1 MNIFATLS
9 YGCAAVA
16 FLVLT
21 VLLVTSWR
29 GRRQGAFVI
38 AASAAT
44 AAWAGVLAASSYVG
58 SVPGP
63 IVYYAEIGRT
73 LAWILAL
80 SSIAGP
86 AAPRWLRT
94 TVLVVGIVL
103 LLGPFIAPVLIATGL
118 LPDDPTL
125 LLARSGLLL
134 SLLGLVMLEQIY
146 RNSGPADRYALQ
158 YMVFGSGILLAY
170 DVFLYSQAELLHGI
184 TLDAWSVRGV
194 LNACAVPLLA
204 ISARRNPSWS
214 LDVFV
219 SRQMVFYTSTFI
231 AVGAYLTVM
240 GLGGLYVRQ
249 VGGEW
254 GRVGQIV
261 FMAGSL
267 VILAGLTASPTLR
280 RQTRVFISKHFYR
293 NKYDYRVEWLRFVDT
308 LSSGDDDVK
317 RTSVR
322 AIAQILSS
330 PGGLLFVMEDSQRRL
345 VPAAAWPFSID
356 QLEGVEALPAD
367 SDLVTFVTRTQW
379 VVDLQEYRRVPD
391 LYQNME
397 LPKWLTALPNLRVVS
412 PLRQLDTLVGLVML
426 FDPPPPF
433 DLTYEDRDLL
443 KTVGRHVAT
452 HIAQHDADRK
462 LAESRQ
468 FEAYNRLTAF
478 MMHDLKNSVAQL
490 KLIVANAARHKS
502 NPAFVEDAID
512 TIANT
517 VERMTRLIE
526 QLRGTPDVSRNT
538 RLDLTA
544 VVQEAV
550 GRTRDRSP
558 EPRMSVCDTALPIVA
573 DGERLTSVLEHV
585 IRNAQDSVSG
595 GNGEVSVSVEQ
606 RETEAEIA
614 IADTGAGM
622 DARFVRERLF
632 RPFDSTKGSKG
643 MGIGAYQAREYVRAL
658 GGDVE
663 VQSSPGRGTRFLIR
677 LPLAQEQR
685 PPGGENESRE
695 NQSRENQGRESVN
708 VSS

>member
-1 MNIFATLS
+1 LKPEVMNIFATLS
-9 YGCAAVA
+9 YGCAALA
-16 FLVLT
+16 FLMLT

-44 AAWAGVLAASSYVG
+44 AIWAGILAATSYTG
-58 SVPGP
+58 SVPGLL
-63 IVYYAEIGRT
+63 VYYAEIGRS
-73 LAWILAL
+73 LAWLLAL

-86 AAPRWLRT
+86 AAPRWLLIGVR
-94 TVLVVGIVL
+94 VIGVVL
-103 LLGPFIAPVLIATGL
+103 LLGPFIAPFFIATGL
-118 LPDDPTL
+118 VPDDSTL

-134 SLLGLVMLEQIY
+134 SLLGLVLLEQIY
-146 RNSGPADRYALQ
+146 RNSGPADRQALK
-158 YMVFGSGILLAY
+158 YVVFGAGALLAY
-170 DVFLYSQAELLHGI
+170 DVFLYSQAELLRGI
-184 TLDAWSVRGV
+184 TLDAWSVRGL
-194 LNACAVPLLA
+194 LNAGAVPLLA

-240 GLGGLYVRQ
+240 GLGGFYVRQ

-261 FMAGSL
+261 FMAGSFVLL
-267 VILAGLTASPTLR
+267 VGLTASPTLR

-308 LSSGDDDVK
+308 LSSGEDDVK
-317 RTSVR
+317 RTAVR
-322 AIAQILSS
+322 AMAQMLSS
-330 PGGLLFVMEDSQRRL
+330 PGGMLFLMEDSQRRL
-345 VPAAAWPFSID
+345 IPAAAWPFSID
-356 QLEGVEALPAD
+356 EVEGMEALPAD
-367 SDLVTFVTRTQW
+367 CDLVTFVTRTQW

-391 LYQNME
+391 LYQNMA
-397 LPKWLTALPNLRVVS
+397 LPQWVTALPNLRVVS
-412 PLRQLDTLVGLVML
+412 PLRQLDKLVGLIML

-490 KLIVANAARHKS
+490 KLIVANAARHKN
-502 NPAFVEDAID
+502 NPAFIEDAID
-512 TIANT
+512 TIANA

-526 QLRGTPDVSRNT
+526 QLRGSSDVSRNA
-538 RLDLTA
+538 RLDLA
-544 VVQEAV
+544 AIVQEAV
-550 GRTRDRSP
+550 NRTRDRTP
-558 EPRMSVCDTALPIVA
+558 EPRMSVGDGALPIVA

-585 IRNAQDSVSG
+585 IRNAQDSVNG
-595 GNGEVSVSVEQ
+595 GNGEVSVTVEQ
-606 RETEAEIA
+606 REAEAEIA

-685 PPGGENESRE
+685 PAGRESE
-695 NQSRENQGRESVN
+695 SRESVN

>member
-9 YGCAAVA
+9 YGCAALA
-16 FLVLT
+16 FLMLT
-21 VLLVTSWR
+21 VLLLTSWR
-29 GRRQGAFVI
+29 GQRQGAFVI
-38 AASAAT
+38 VACAAT
-44 AAWAGVLAASSYVG
+44 AVWAGILAASNYFG
-58 SVPGP
+58 SVAGTL
-63 IVYYAEIGRT
+63 IYYAEIGRS

-86 AAPRWLRT
+86 AAPRWLRR
-94 TVLVVGIVL
+94 TVLGIGVLL
-103 LLGPFIAPVLIATGL
+103 LLGPFIAPYFIWLGL
-118 LPDDPTL
+118 LPDDSTL
-125 LLARSGLLL
+125 LLARAGLLL
-134 SLLGLVMLEQIY
+134 ALLGLVLLEQIY
-146 RNSGPADRYALQ
+146 RNSGPADRQALK
-158 YMVFGSGILLAY
+158 YVVFGTGVLLAY
-170 DVFLYSQAELLHGI
+170 DVFLYSQAELLRGI
-184 TLDAWSVRGV
+184 TLDAWSVRGL

-214 LDVFV
+214 LEVFV
-219 SRQMVFYTSTFI
+219 SRQMVFYSSTFI

-240 GLGGLYVRQ
+240 ALGGFYVRQ

-267 VILAGLTASPTLR
+267 VLLVSLTASATLR

-293 NKYDYRVEWLRFVDT
+293 NKYDYRIEWLRFVDT
-308 LSSGDDDVK
+308 LSSSEDDVK
-317 RTSVR
+317 RTAVR
-322 AIAQILSS
+322 AIAQILAS
-330 PGGLLFVMEDSQRRL
+330 PGGILFVMEDSQRRL

-356 QLEGVEALPAD
+356 ELEGVEALPAD
-367 SDLVTFVTRTQW
+367 SELVDFVKRTQW
-379 VVDLQEYRRVPD
+379 VVDLREYRRVPD
-391 LYQNME
+391 LYQNM
-397 LPKWLTALPNLRVVS
+397 ALPSWFATLPELRVVS

-512 TIANT
+512 TIANA

-538 RLDLTA
+538 RLDLS
-544 VVQEAV
+544 VIVQEAV

-558 EPRMSVCDTALPIVA
+558 EPHLNLDGSRLEITA
-573 DGERLTSVLEHV
+573 DGERLASVLEHV
-585 IRNAQDSVSG
+585 IRNAQDSVGGG
-595 GNGEVSVSVEQ
+595 GNGQVSVTLERRAAEV
-606 RETEAEIA
+606 EIA

-643 MGIGAYQAREYVRAL
+643 MGIGAYQAREYVRQL

-677 LPLAQEQR
+677 LPLAAEQR
-685 PPGGENESRE
+685 VVPTESA
-695 NQSRENQGRESVN
+695 SL
-708 VSS
+708 SS

>member
-1 MNIFATLS
+1 M
-9 YGCAAVA
+9 
-16 FLVLT
+16 LT
-21 VLLVTSWR
+21 VLLLTSWR
-29 GRRQGAFVI
+29 GQRQGAFVI
-38 AASAAT
+38 VACAAT
-44 AAWAGVLAASSYVG
+44 AVWASILAASNYVG
-58 SVPGP
+58 SVSGTL
-63 IVYYAEIGRT
+63 VYYAEIGRS

-94 TVLVVGIVL
+94 TVLTVGVLL
-103 LLGPFIAPVLIATGL
+103 LLGPFIAPYLIWLGV
-118 LPDDPTL
+118 LPDDSTL
-125 LLARSGLLL
+125 LLARAGLLL
-134 SLLGLVMLEQIY
+134 ALLGLVLLEQIY
-146 RNSGPADRYALQ
+146 RNSGPTDRQTLRDL
-158 YMVFGSGILLAY
+158 VFGIGVLLAY

-184 TLDAWSVRGV
+184 TLDAWSVRGL

-219 SRQMVFYTSTFI
+219 SRQMVFYSSTFI

-240 GLGGLYVRQ
+240 AIGGFYVRQ

-267 VILAGLTASPTLR
+267 VLLVSLTASATLR

-293 NKYDYRVEWLRFVDT
+293 NKYDYRIEWLRFVDT
-308 LSSGDDDVK
+308 LSSSEDDVK

-322 AIAQILSS
+322 AIAQMLSS
-330 PGGLLFVMEDSQRRL
+330 PGGMLFVMEDSQRRL

-356 QLEGVEALPAD
+356 ELEGVEALPAD
-367 SDLVTFVTRTQW
+367 SELVDFVKRTQW
-379 VVDLQEYRRVPD
+379 VVDLREYRRVPD
-391 LYQNME
+391 LYQNM
-397 LPKWLTALPNLRVVS
+397 ALPPWFATLPELRVVS
-412 PLRQLDTLVGLVML
+412 PLRQLDKLVGLVML

-502 NPAFVEDAID
+502 NPAFIEDAID
-512 TIANT
+512 TIANA

-526 QLRGTPDVSRNT
+526 QLRGSPDVSRNT
-538 RLDLTA
+538 RLDLA
-544 VVQEAV
+544 AIVQEAV
-550 GRTRDRSP
+550 GRTRDRLP
-558 EPRMSVCDTALPIVA
+558 EPHLNLDGSTFEITA
-573 DGERLTSVLEHV
+573 DGERLASVLEHV
-585 IRNAQDSVSG
+585 IRNAQDSVG
-595 GNGEVSVSVEQ
+595 GGGTGQVSVTLE
-606 RETEAEIA
+606 RRAAEAEIA

-643 MGIGAYQAREYVRAL
+643 MGIGAYQAREYVRQL

-677 LPLAQEQR
+677 LPLAPEQR
-685 PPGGENESRE
+685 VLQTESA
-695 NQSRENQGRESVN
+695 SL
-708 VSS
+708 SS

>member
-1 MNIFATLS
+1 MNIFATFS
-9 YGCAAVA
+9 YGCAALA
-16 FLVLT
+16 FLMLT
-21 VLLVTSWR
+21 ALLVTSWR

-38 AASAAT
+38 VASAAT
-44 AAWAGVLAASSYVG
+44 AIWAGILAASNYLG
-58 SVPGP
+58 SLPGS
-63 IVYYAEIGRT
+63 IVYYAEILRS

-80 SSIAGP
+80 SSVAGP
-86 AAPRWLRT
+86 AAPRWLRIG
-94 TVLVVGIVL
+94 VVVVGVVL
-103 LLGPFIAPVLIATGL
+103 LVGPFVAPYFIGLGL

-134 SLLGLVMLEQIY
+134 SLLGLVLLEQIY
-146 RNSGPADRYALQ
+146 RNSGPADRQALK
-158 YMVFGSGILLAY
+158 YVVVGVGVLLAY
-170 DVFLYSQAELLHGI
+170 DVFLYSQAELLRGI

-194 LNACAVPLLA
+194 LNACAVPVLA
-204 ISARRNPSWS
+204 ISARRNPGWS

-231 AVGAYLTVM
+231 AVGVYLTVM
-240 GLGGLYVRQ
+240 GLGGFYVRQ

-267 VILAGLTASPTLR
+267 VILVSLTASATLR

-293 NKYDYRVEWLRFVDT
+293 NKYDYRIEWLRFVDT
-308 LSSGDDDVK
+308 LSSSEDDVK

-322 AIAQILSS
+322 AIAQMLSS
-330 PGGLLFVMEDSQRRL
+330 PGGMLFIMEDSQRRL

-356 QLEGVEALPAD
+356 ELTSVEALPAD
-367 SDLVTFVTRTQW
+367 SELVTFVKRTGW

-391 LYQNME
+391 MYQNLV
-397 LPKWLTALPNLRVVS
+397 LPKWFGELPELRVVS
-412 PLRQLDTLVGLVML
+412 PLRQLDKLVGLVML

-462 LAESRQ
+462 LAEGRQ

-502 NPAFVEDAID
+502 NPAFIDDAID
-512 TIANT
+512 TITNA

-526 QLRGTPDVSRNT
+526 QLRGTPDISRNA
-538 RLDLTA
+538 RLDVA
-544 VVQEAV
+544 AIVQEAV
-550 GRTRDRSP
+550 ERTRDRVP
-558 EPRMSVCDTALPIVA
+558 EPRLSVHGSGLEIVA
-573 DGERLTSVLEHV
+573 DGERLVSVLEHV
-585 IRNAQDSVSG
+585 IRNAQDSVG
-595 GNGEVSVSVEQ
+595 GANGEVSVTLEQ
-606 RETEAEIA
+606 RDAEAEIA

-622 DARFVRERLF
+622 DTRFVRERLF

-677 LPLAQEQR
+677 LPLAPAQR
-685 PPGGENESRE
+685 PQDRDTASRE
-695 NQSRENQGRESVN
+695 NETGASVN

>member
-1 MNIFATLS
+1 LKPQFMNIFATLS
-9 YGCAAVA
+9 YGCAAIA
-16 FLVLT
+16 FLMLT
-21 VLLVTSWR
+21 ALLLTSWR

-38 AASAAT
+38 VASAAT
-44 AAWAGVLAASSYVG
+44 AVWAGILAASNYFQT
-58 SVPGP
+58 VPGP
-63 IVYYAEIGRT
+63 LIYYAEIGRG

-80 SSIAGP
+80 SSIAGR
-86 AAPRWLRT
+86 AAPRWLRI
-94 TVLVVGIVL
+94 TVLSVGIVL
-103 LLGPFIAPVLIATGL
+103 LLGPFVAPYLIWLGL
-118 LPDDPTL
+118 LPDDSTL

-134 SLLGLVMLEQIY
+134 SLLGLVLLEQIY
-146 RNSGPADRYALQ
+146 RNSGPADRQALK
-158 YMVFGSGILLAY
+158 YMVFGAGVLLAY

-204 ISARRNPSWS
+204 IAARRNPSWS

-231 AVGAYLTVM
+231 AVGVYLTVM
-240 GLGGLYVRQ
+240 GLGGFYVRQ
-249 VGGEW
+249 IGGEW

-267 VILAGLTASPTLR
+267 VILVSLTASATLR

-308 LSSGDDDVK
+308 LSSGEDDVK
-317 RTSVR
+317 RTAVR
-322 AIAQILSS
+322 AMAQILSS

-356 QLEGVEALPAD
+356 ELEGVEALPTD
-367 SDLVTFVTRTQW
+367 GDLVTFVSRTQW
-379 VVDLQEYRRVPD
+379 IIDLKEYQRGPD
-391 LYQNME
+391 LYQNMA
-397 LPKWLTALPNLRVVS
+397 LPQWLTALPDIRVVT
-412 PLRQLDTLVGLVML
+412 PLRQLDKLVGLVML

-502 NPAFVEDAID
+502 NPAFIEDAID
-512 TIANT
+512 TIANA

-526 QLRGTPDVSRNT
+526 QLRGTPDVSRNS
-538 RLDLTA
+538 RLDLGGI
-544 VVQEAV
+544 VQEAV

-558 EPRMSVCDTALPIVA
+558 EPRLNVAGNTLEIVA
-573 DGERLTSVLEHV
+573 DGERLASVLEHV
-585 IRNAQDSVSG
+585 IRNAQDSVG
-595 GNGEVSVSVEQ
+595 GAGNGEVSVTLEQ
-606 RETEAEIA
+606 RAAEAEIA

-677 LPLAQEQR
+677 LPLAPQR
-685 PPGGENESRE
+685 QVESRE
-695 NQSRENQGRESVN
+695 NASL
-708 VSS
+708 SS